1 MEQLIIGI
9 LFIIALAIIINR
21 VRKLFDQDCGIAA
34 KIAVAANLEYHSPV
48 KLKSTAEVDNK
59 VEEE

>member
-34 KIAVAANLEYHSPV
+34 KIAVAANLEYHSP
-48 KLKSTAEVDNK
+48 
-59 VEEE
+59 